1 MITPISTVPLLNC
14 NALLFDLDGVL
25 VDSNPVYETHWL
37 IWAQERDVSYQH
49 ILEVHHGRP
58 VSDTIRVVA
67 PHLDPITEAEAY
79 RQSVIA
85 DNHLERVR
93 SFPGVSTM
101 LKELPPDRW
110 AIVTSAPRAFAL
122 KTLHYLDLPMP
133 KVFVS
138 SEDIGVGK
146 PAPYPYLRAAWGL
159 NQSIE
164 DCIVVE
170 DAPAGIQSAK
180 AAGARIIAVQTTN
193 SPDVLHEA
201 DFLVNEVSDLTIV
214 FSGSNLKVTLDL

>member
-1 MITPISTVPLLNC
+1 MPLLNC

-37 IWAQERDVSYQH
+37 IWAQERGVSYQH

-58 VSDTIRVVA
+58 VTDTIRVVA
-67 PHLDPITEAEAY
+67 PHLDPIAEAEAY
-79 RQSVIA
+79 RKSVIA
-85 DNHLERVR
+85 DNHLERVQ
-93 SFPGVSTM
+93 SFLGVPTM
-101 LKELPPDRW
+101 LRELPPDRW

-122 KTLHYLDLPMP
+122 KTLHYLGLPTP
-133 KVFVS
+133 NVFVS

-164 DCIVVE
+164 HCIVVE

-180 AAGARIIAVQTTN
+180 SAGARVIAVQTTN
-193 SPDVLHEA
+193 SPDALQEA
-201 DFLVNEVSDLTIV
+201 DFLVNEISDLAIG
-214 FSGSNLKVTLDL
+214 FNGSSLRVSLDL

>member
-1 MITPISTVPLLNC
+1 MPLLNC
-14 NALLFDLDGVL
+14 SALLFDLDGVL

-37 IWAQERDVSYQH
+37 IWAQERGVSYQH

-58 VSDTIRVVA
+58 VTDTIRVVA
-67 PHLDPITEAEAY
+67 PHLDPIAEAEAY
-79 RQSVIA
+79 RNSVIA

-93 SFPGVSTM
+93 SFPGVPTM
-101 LKELPPDRW
+101 LKELPQDRW

-122 KTLHYLDLPMP
+122 KTLHYLGLPMP

-164 DCIVVE
+164 HCIVVE

-180 AAGARIIAVQTTN
+180 SAGARVIAVQTTN
-193 SPDVLHEA
+193 SPGALQEA
-201 DFLVNEVSDLTIV
+201 DFLVKEISDLAIE
-214 FSGSNLKVTLDL
+214 FNGSTLRVSLDL

>member
-1 MITPISTVPLLNC
+1 MPSLNC

-37 IWAQERDVSYQH
+37 IWAHERDVSYQH

-67 PHLDPITEAEAY
+67 PHLDPIAEAEAY

-101 LKELPPDRW
+101 LKELPSDRW

-122 KTLHYLDLPMP
+122 KTLQYLDLPTP

-170 DAPAGIQSAK
+170 DAPAGIQSAR

-193 SPDVLHEA
+193 SPDALHEA
-201 DFLVNEVSDLTIV
+201 DFLVNEVSDLTIG
-214 FSGSNLKVTLDL
+214 FNGSSLRVSLDL

>member
-1 MITPISTVPLLNC
+1 MPLLNC

-37 IWAQERDVSYQH
+37 IWAQERGVSYQH

-67 PHLDPITEAEAY
+67 PHLDPTVEAEAY
-79 RQSVIA
+79 RKSVTA
-85 DNHLERVR
+85 DNHLERVQ
-93 SFPGVSTM
+93 SFPGVPTM
-101 LKELPPDRW
+101 LGELPPDRW

-122 KTLHYLDLPMP
+122 KTLHYLGLPMP

-138 SEDIGVGK
+138 SEDIGAGK

-164 DCIVVE
+164 RCIVVE

-180 AAGARIIAVQTTN
+180 SAGARVIAVQTTN
-193 SPDVLHEA
+193 SPVALQEA
-201 DFLVNEVSDLTIV
+201 DFLVNEVSDLAIE
-214 FSGSNLKVTLDL
+214 FNGSSLRISCQDFGKRRQ